1 MSAGDAAAIADDNGV
16 NAAPVAEVEEDGTAV
31 KLQRPHRSLLVS
43 FTRSSMGPC
52 AKMHFPFLRIGH
64 VDPP

>member
-1 MSAGDAAAIADDNGV
+1 MSAAAVADDAGV
-16 NAAPVAEVEEDGTAV
+16 DAVLVAGVEDKEDGAAV
-31 KLQRPHRSLLVS
+31 LLQKPHRSLLVS